1 MKGGNK
7 ALKIGAAVLGAGA
20 AAAGAAMLV
29 RAAKFTPKDNWKA
42 SGKKVELDEEKIVK
56 DMQEMIRCKTVSY
69 RDESLIDKAEFE
81 KFRNLLP
88 ELYPNVHGEC
98 SRRFIG
104 KTGILYHWKG
114 K

>member
-104 KTGILYHWKG
+104 KTGILSE
-114 K
+114 